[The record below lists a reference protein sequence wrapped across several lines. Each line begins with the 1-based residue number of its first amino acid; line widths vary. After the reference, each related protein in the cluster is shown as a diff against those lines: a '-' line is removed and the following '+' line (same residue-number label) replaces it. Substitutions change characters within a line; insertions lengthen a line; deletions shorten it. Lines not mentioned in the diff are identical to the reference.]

1 MASVSAVLR
10 RDKAEIS
17 RLAALAE
24 SFGQAQGL
32 SDDDVMAI
40 NLVLDEVITNVI
52 DYGFEGVDGEPEI
65 RLTLTLEG
73 DELTIQVE
81 DNGRA
86 FDPLQA
92 APPDLEAPLEDRP
105 VGGLG
110 IHLVRSVMNTV
121 EYDRRGGRNVLT
133 MHKTISRT

>member
-1 MASVSAVLR
+1 MASVSAVFR
-10 RDKAEIS
+10 KDRAEIH
-17 RLAALAE
+17 RLAGLAE
-24 SFGQAQGL
+24 RFGEAQQL

-40 NLVLDEVITNVI
+40 NLVLDEVVTNVI
-52 DYGFEGVDGEPEI
+52 DYGFEGFDGEPEI
-65 RLTLTLEG
+65 RLTMTLEEN
-73 DELTIQVE
+73 ELTIRIE

-92 APPDLEAPLEDRP
+92 EAPDLDLPLEDRP

-110 IHLVRSVMNTV
+110 IHIVRSVMNTV

>member
-17 RLAALAE
+17 RLAGLAE
-24 SFGQAQGL
+24 SFGQAQRL